1 MERNSFVIEGIQ
13 CVSLWNGLPRFLLI
27 QPVDDIDQE
36 FLDRET
42 EIIHSLAEDC
52 FLLAAFQVNRWQ
64 DDLSPWDAPPV
75 FGENRFG
82 AGAAKTLGFIID
94 SLIPCVQKEYGMQKS
109 IPTILGGYS
118 LAALFSLWSIY
129 QTNVFAA
136 VAAASPS
143 VWFPGWIEYAES
155 QAPKAQCVYL
165 SLGDREEKTR
175 NSLMRTV
182 GDHIRTQNQL
192 LVKNGCMTV
201 LEWNKG
207 NHFADPEVR
216 CAKGF
221 AWSIHAL
228 SD

>member
-1 MERNSFVIEGIQ
+1 MERNSFEIEGIH
-13 CVSLWNGLPRFLLI
+13 CVSFRNGLPRFFLI
-27 QPVDDIDQE
+27 QPVDDIDIE
-36 FLDRET
+36 MLDRERD
-42 EIIHSLAEDC
+42 IIHSLTEEC
-52 FLLAAFQVNRWQ
+52 FFLAAFRVNSWQ
-64 DDLSPWDAPPV
+64 DDLSPWTAPPV
-75 FGENRFG
+75 FGENRFC
-82 AGAAKTLGFIID
+82 AGAPKTLGFILE
-94 SLIPCVQKEYGMQKS
+94 SLIPCIQKEYGIQES
-109 IPTILGGYS
+109 IPTVLGGYS

-129 QTNVFAA
+129 QTNMFAA
-136 VAAASPS
+136 AAAVSPS

-155 QAPKAQCVYL
+155 REPKARCVYL

-175 NSLMRTV
+175 NRLMRTV
-182 GDHIRTQNQL
+182 GDRIRTQNQL